1 MQSRVR
7 AYLCALKEGF
17 SQVTKILPSPLQNW
31 WRGCFQRFFLPKIN
45 NANPIWQT
53 IGDAQY
59 KGESQVIITGW

>member
-1 MQSRVR
+1 MLSRVR
-7 AYLCALKEGF
+7 AYLCAPKEGF
-17 SQVTKILPSPLQNW
+17 PKLPKNCQVLCKTVGGGVFSV
-31 WRGCFQRFFLPKIN
+31 FSPKIN